1 MDKKS
6 DDKQTQKPR
15 APGKK
20 KSEDNGGAKSPEN
33 TALPKPSVEVAQ
45 NASPAKL
52 QRRSQDSKS
61 PTRSPVAPES
71 KEASPIVSGAAS
83 PDFGGR
89 QAREQGPKSSTRS
102 PTASQVVS
110 MVASGAASTDTTGR
124 QVKGGSRKQRSLSPK
139 HQASAVVSSPD
150 SPTRV
155 TPSKLSGRDHKGK
168 KGSASGSSQSPLAK
182 SAACSVSLV
191 PVGSKDTPA
200 SATAPTSSTSKTS
213 PPGGSQAASEKE
225 ERAAGASPSLTVA
238 ENKQKVIDS
247 SMVELPT
254 LTRNAKWNEIIIST
268 FVCLGVILVVATT
281 SLIIYMTSR
290 HFQYVLP
297 LCRTEDCRKHA
308 KLLTGNID
316 WAIDPCEDFASYVC
330 SAARDF
336 ASRGGTQVTSVMD
349 AFQSSWYGK
358 FWDMLRRGVDKV
370 PVGKKALAMYEK
382 CLSYSTDV
390 PHPKVFI
397 DFLGHQNLSWPEPPE
412 QVPSPLDYILSLT
425 CTWQIPLWIAVSVHH
440 SPDKTNHRVLLEP
453 GMYIPVMYHQHKRAT
468 ASYAYTRYW
477 NEYVNRLYP
486 DQASRPP
493 LNETVVDRIRNI
505 EWDVLERLYS
515 VFASKAPKP
524 AVLPFSDIS
533 NYVVNASAHTW
544 VASFQNFL
552 LLQPELGLDDNIM
565 VSDVNLL
572 GAIGDIFSKYD
583 EKDLYIHL
591 TWLLVQYYAP
601 VIDYRLLIDFNGGA
615 DKAAAYL
622 PNFCSFH
629 VEATY
634 KAAVLAIGLASRFTA
649 QDRKTID
656 DGFDG
661 LVSAAIDKVV
671 ESNWIDAESRERL
684 VHKLTATQKALW
696 PPDALL
702 QAGMLD
708 RIYFAFPGQDVTLAH
723 YWTDTR
729 MAVLRMNKTDEY
741 ERASRLPWN
750 TLPGYVSY
758 SYVTNVLNIAMA
770 VIAEPAYYP
779 HGTMAML
786 HGGVLFLFAAQLV
799 KAMDAQGLRWTAN
812 GTLVDSLVTDST
824 KREFLERNSCL
835 SDVDKSIFPEIPATA
850 IAYTA
855 LKKAH
860 VRNRSEPLALSDNLP
875 YDKVFFM
882 TLCFLSCKSTGRWD
896 PLGLDCNKVA
906 QNSPVFAKAFNCPV
920 GSRMNPA
927 KKCSFI

>member
-1 MDKKS
+1 MVSTQPASQLRFLWTEVRTASRSQHITWSLQPDYVFISCVDVTLPPLHHNQIVWSLRDVLDVNRDSDLNAQPIRGSFYKDKKS

-20 KSEDNGGAKSPEN
+20 KSEDDGGAKSPEN
-33 TALPKPSVEVAQ
+33 SALPKPSVEVAQ
-45 NASPAKL
+45 NASPAKV
-52 QRRSQDSKS
+52 QRRSQDPKS
-61 PTRSPVAPES
+61 PTRSPVAQES

-191 PVGSKDTPA
+191 PVGSKDAPA

-268 FVCLGVILVVATT
+268 FVCLGMILVVATT

-583 EKDLYIHL
+583 EKDL
-591 TWLLVQYYAP
+591 
-601 VIDYRLLIDFNGGA
+601 
-615 DKAAAYL
+615 
-622 PNFCSFH
+622 
-629 VEATY
+629 
-634 KAAVLAIGLASRFTA
+634 
-649 QDRKTID
+649 
-656 DGFDG
+656 
-661 LVSAAIDKVV
+661 
-671 ESNWIDAESRERL
+671 
-684 VHKLTATQKALW
+684 
-696 PPDALL
+696 
-702 QAGMLD
+702 
-708 RIYFAFPGQDVTLAH
+708 
-723 YWTDTR
+723 

-906 QNSPVFAKAFNCPV
+906 QNSPVFAEAFNCPV